1 MPAWRAGRQAGLPA
15 GEMAS
20 AGCNV
25 VESPADGS
33 TCGTVRCGGRD
44 VLVRIGARPAS
55 GGLRRLECDP
65 LLRQALGRE
74 WELVRARLSH
84 PSRSGAEIAADLAE
98 LAERAQIYEGR
109 GARRFAEP
117 DVAFHGR
124 VVAELNSL

>member
-1 MPAWRAGRQAGLPA
+1 M
-15 GEMAS
+15 
-20 AGCNV
+20 

-33 TCGTVRCGGRD
+33 TCGTIRCCGRD

-84 PSRSGAEIAADLAE
+84 PARSGAEIAADLAE
-98 LAERAQIYEGR
+98 LAERAHEQIYEGR
-109 GARRFAEP
+109 SARRLAEP

-124 VVAELNSL
+124 VVAELNAL